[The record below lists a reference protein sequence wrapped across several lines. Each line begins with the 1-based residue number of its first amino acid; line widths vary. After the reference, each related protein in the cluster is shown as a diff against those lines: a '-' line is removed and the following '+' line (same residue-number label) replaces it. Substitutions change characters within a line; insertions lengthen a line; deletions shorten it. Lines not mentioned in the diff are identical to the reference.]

1 MGNKYRDNVSFDY
14 LFYIWIDLLEYKIID
29 IVLIRIWEVYV
40 LINDNKIIDFNRNEN
55 KKQLLEILE
64 YAEDDIENG
73 RIAPIEDSF
82 ESVRKMLLDR

>member
-1 MGNKYRDNVSFDY
+1 M
-14 LFYIWIDLLEYKIID
+14 
-29 IVLIRIWEVYV
+29 

>member
-40 LINDNKIIDFNRNEN
+40 LIDDNKIIDFNGNEN

-73 RIAPIEDSF
+73 RIAPI
-82 ESVRKMLLDR
+82 